1 MNTQKMKKVTLLV
14 AVAIMVIGTSTYAQR
29 GRNCDSKGQGFNR
42 AEMCERIPDLTEDQK
57 TKIEDLRLEQM
68 KEMTNHRNQMDELR
82 AKKRTLMTSDNADMK
97 EINSVIDQMTSLQ
110 NKRMKAS
117 AKHRQE
123 VRSLL
128 TEEQKVY
135 FDAMPR
141 HRRGHGK
148 GMKQGR
154 GNMQGPGYGRGH
166 GMGQGSGANYQGN
179 N

>member
-14 AVAIMVIGTSTYAQR
+14 AVAIMIIGTSTYAQR
-29 GRNCDSKGQGFNR
+29 GRNFDNKGQGFNK
-42 AEMCERIPDLTEDQK
+42 AEMCERIPDLTDDQK
-57 TKIEDLRLEQM
+57 TKIEALRLEQM
-68 KEMTNHRNQMDELR
+68 KEMTTHRNQMDELK

-135 FDAMPR
+135 FDTMPR

-154 GNMQGPGYGRGH
+154 GNMQGSGCGR
-166 GMGQGSGANYQGN
+166 GQGSGANYQGN